1 MAGVTLR
8 ESPGNASKGSGVGV
22 HSSLES
28 NFFLTNVCLF
38 GKKGIKCVSECVCS
52 CARECE
58 C

>member
-1 MAGVTLR
+1 MTLR
-8 ESPGNASKGSGVGV
+8 ESPENASKGSGVGV

-38 GKKGIKCVSECVCS
+38 GKKGIKCVTECVCS